1 MRIKKQYQKGFT
13 TVDNLVLNDTK
24 LSWKAKG
31 LFVYLWSQSDEW
43 DFYES
48 EVVKHS
54 TDKIA
59 SLKSGL
65 KELEQQGYLKRQRK
79 RDDKGHLKEN
89 EWILSDNPML
99 ENPMLDN
106 PMLDNPM
113 LENHTLTNT
122 NNNNINNNK
131 DESNS
136 TKENKDKKSSNK
148 KNKYNLNYTEFI
160 EWFNEET
167 GRKFESD
174 KSGTIKGFKKN
185 IEARFKEGYTKQDL
199 YLVTK
204 DKAKE
209 WKDDK
214 KQKQYLRPS
223 TLFGSEHFDEYL
235 TLAKE
240 RYSPEPQKKK
250 EENSAKEEK
259 RKDPIEEKIY
269 QYQLFLQ
276 EHPDNPD
283 NEDVRKEL
291 EQLERDRAKSG
302 GNVTEQTRTD

>member
-13 TVDNLVLNDTK
+13 TVDNVVLNDTN

-43 DFYES
+43 NFYET
-48 EVVKHS
+48 EVSKHS
-54 TDKIA
+54 TDGIV
-59 SLKSGL
+59 SLKNGL
-65 KELEQQGYLKRQRK
+65 KELEDQGYLKRQRV
-79 RDDKGHLKEN
+79 RDEQGKFKEN
-89 EWILSDNPML
+89 EWILSESPMLEKPML
-99 ENPMLDN
+99 ENLMLDN
-106 PMLDNPM
+106 R
-113 LENHTLTNT
+113 TLTNT

-131 DESNS
+131 DESNTS
-136 TKENKDKKSSNK
+136 EKNKDKKS
-148 KNKYNLNYTEFI
+148 KYNLNYTEFI

-167 GRKFESD
+167 GREFQSNV
-174 KSGTIKGFKKN
+174 SGTIKTFKKN
-185 IEARFKEGYTKQDL
+185 IEARFKEGYTKKDL

-250 EENSAKEEK
+250 EKSSAKEEK

-269 QYQLFLQ
+269 QYKLFLQ
-276 EHPDNPD
+276 EHPD

-291 EQLERDRAKSG
+291 EQLERNRTENS
-302 GNVTEQTRTD
+302 GNVA

>member
-13 TVDNLVLNDTK
+13 TVDNVVLNDTS

-31 LFVYLWSQSDEW
+31 LFVYLWSQADEW

-54 TDKIA
+54 TDKLG

-65 KELEQQGYLKRQRK
+65 KELEHQGYLKRQIL
-79 RDDKGHLKEN
+79 RDDKGKFKGN
-89 EWILSDNPML
+89 EWVLSDNPMFK
-99 ENPMLDN
+99 NPISDN
-106 PMLDNPM
+106 PMS
-113 LENHTLTNT
+113 EKHTLTNT

-131 DESNS
+131 NESNTS
-136 TKENKDKKSSNK
+136 EKNKDKKS
-148 KNKYNLNYTEFI
+148 KYNLNYTEFI

-167 GRKFESD
+167 GREFQSNV
-174 KSGTIKGFKKN
+174 SGTIKTFKKN
-185 IEARFKEGYTKQDL
+185 IEARFKEGYTKKDL

-250 EENSAKEEK
+250 EKSSAKREK

-269 QYQLFLQ
+269 QYKLFLQ
-276 EHPDNPD
+276 EHPE
-283 NEDVRKEL
+283 NEDVREEL
-291 EQLERDRAKSG
+291 RRLERNRTENSG
-302 GNVTEQTRTD
+302 DVA

>member
-13 TVDNLVLNDTK
+13 TVDNLVLNDTN

-106 PMLDNPM
+106 PML
-113 LENHTLTNT
+113 ENHTLTNT

-131 DESNS
+131 DELNS
-136 TKENKDKKSSNK
+136 AKENKDKKSSNK

-167 GRKFESD
+167 GRQF
-174 KSGTIKGFKKN
+174 KSGNKNTIEIFRKN
-185 IEARFKEGYTKQDL
+185 IEGRFKKGYTKQDI

-209 WKDDK
+209 WKNNEK
-214 KQKQYLRPS
+214 MKQNLQPS
-223 TLFGSEHFDEYL
+223 TLFGDKHFEEYL

-240 RYSPEPQKKK
+240 RYSPEPQ
-250 EENSAKEEK
+250 EK
-259 RKDPIEEKIY
+259 RKRKVPLKEKERDPIDEQIHRGK
-269 QYQLFLQ
+269 LFL
-276 EHPDNPD
+276 EKFPD
-283 NEDVRKEL
+283 NEKVRKEI
-291 EQLERDRAKSG
+291 ERLERNRNENRGDTA
-302 GNVTEQTRTD
+302 Q

>member
-13 TVDNLVLNDTK
+13 TVDNVVLNDTS

-106 PMLDNPM
+106 PML
-113 LENHTLTNT
+113 ENHTLTNT

-136 TKENKDKKSSNK
+136 AKENKDKKSSNK

-167 GRKFESD
+167 DRQF
-174 KSGTIKGFKKN
+174 KSGNKNTIEIFRKN
-185 IEARFKEGYTKQDL
+185 IEGRFKKGYTKQDI

-209 WKDDK
+209 WKNNEK
-214 KQKQYLRPS
+214 MKQNLQPS
-223 TLFGSEHFDEYL
+223 TLFGDKHFEEYL

-250 EENSAKEEK
+250 EESSAKEEK
-259 RKDPIEEKIY
+259 RKVDPIDEQIHRGK
-269 QYQLFLQ
+269 LFL
-276 EHPDNPD
+276 EKFPD
-283 NEDVRKEL
+283 NEKVRKEI
-291 EQLERDRAKSG
+291 ERLERNRNENRGDTA
-302 GNVTEQTRTD
+302 

>member
-13 TVDNLVLNDTK
+13 TVDNVVLNDTN

-106 PMLDNPM
+106 PT

-148 KNKYNLNYTEFI
+148 KDKYNLNYTEFI

-209 WKDDK
+209 WKNDK

-250 EENSAKEEK
+250 EKSSAKREK

-269 QYQLFLQ
+269 QYKLFLQ
-276 EHPDNPD
+276 EHPE
-283 NEDVRKEL
+283 NEKIRKEL
-291 EQLERDRAKSG
+291 ERLERNRTENSG
-302 GNVTEQTRTD
+302 DVA

>member
-54 TDKIA
+54 TDKLG

-65 KELEQQGYLKRQRK
+65 KELEHQGYLKRQIL
-79 RDDKGHLKEN
+79 RDDKGKFKGN
-89 EWILSDNPML
+89 EWVLSDNPMFK
-99 ENPMLDN
+99 NPISDN
-106 PMLDNPM
+106 PMSEKPM
-113 LENHTLTNT
+113 SENHTLTNT

-250 EENSAKEEK
+250 EESSAKEEK

-276 EHPDNPD
+276 EHPDN
-283 NEDVRKEL
+283 EDVRKEL

-302 GNVTEQTRTD
+302 GNTTE

>member
-43 DFYES
+43 DFYET

-54 TDKIA
+54 TDKLG

-65 KELEQQGYLKRQRK
+65 KELEHQGYLKRQIL
-79 RDDKGHLKEN
+79 RDDKGKFKGN
-89 EWILSDNPML
+89 EWVLSDNPMFK
-99 ENPMLDN
+99 NPISDN
-106 PMLDNPM
+106 PMSDNPM
-113 LENHTLTNT
+113 SENHTLTNT

-131 DESNS
+131 DESNTS
-136 TKENKDKKSSNK
+136 EKNKDKKS
-148 KNKYNLNYTEFI
+148 KYNLNYTEFI

-167 GRKFESD
+167 GREFQSNV
-174 KSGTIKGFKKN
+174 SGTIKTFKKN

-250 EENSAKEEK
+250 EESSAKEEK
-259 RKDPIEEKIY
+259 RKDPIDELIY
-269 QYQLFLQ
+269 RYKLFLS
-276 EHPDNPD
+276 EHPDD
-283 NEDVRKEL
+283 EDVRKEL
-291 EQLERDRAKSG
+291 ERLERDRAKSG
-302 GNVTEQTRTD
+302 GNITEQTRTD

>member
-13 TVDNLVLNDTK
+13 TVDNVVLNDTN

-43 DFYES
+43 NFYET
-48 EVVKHS
+48 EVSKHS
-54 TDKIA
+54 TDGIV
-59 SLKSGL
+59 SLKNGL
-65 KELEQQGYLKRQRK
+65 KELEDQGYLKRQRV
-79 RDDKGHLKEN
+79 RDEQGKFKEN
-89 EWILSDNPML
+89 EWILSESPMLEKPML
-99 ENPMLDN
+99 ENLMLD
-106 PMLDNPM
+106 
-113 LENHTLTNT
+113 NHTLTNT

-131 DESNS
+131 DEPNS
-136 TKENKDKKSSNK
+136 AKENKDKKSSNK
-148 KNKYNLNYTEFI
+148 KDKYNLNYTEFI

-209 WKDDK
+209 WKNDK

-250 EENSAKEEK
+250 EESSAKEEK
-259 RKDPIEEKIY
+259 RKVDPIDEQIHRGK
-269 QYQLFLQ
+269 LFL
-276 EHPDNPD
+276 EKFPD
-283 NEDVRKEL
+283 NEKVRKEIEL
-291 EQLERDRAKSG
+291 LERNRNENRGDTA
-302 GNVTEQTRTD
+302 Q

>member
-13 TVDNLVLNDTK
+13 TVDNVVLNDTN

-106 PMLDNPM
+106 PML
-113 LENHTLTNT
+113 ENHTLTNT
-122 NNNNINNNK
+122 NNNNTNNNK

-136 TKENKDKKSSNK
+136 AKENKDKNNSNK
-148 KNKYNLNYTEFI
+148 NNKYNLNYTEFI
-160 EWFNEET
+160 DWFNEET
-167 GRKFESD
+167 GRQFESGN
-174 KSGTIKGFKKN
+174 KNTIEIFRKN
-185 IEARFKEGYTKQDL
+185 IEGRFKKGYTKQDI

-209 WKDDK
+209 WKNNEKMK
-214 KQKQYLRPS
+214 KNLQPS
-223 TLFGSEHFDEYL
+223 TLFGDKHFEEYL

-250 EENSAKEEK
+250 EKSSAKREK

-269 QYQLFLQ
+269 QYKLFLQ
-276 EHPDNPD
+276 EHPD

-291 EQLERDRAKSG
+291 EQLERNRTENS
-302 GNVTEQTRTD
+302 GNVA

>member
-43 DFYES
+43 DFYET

-54 TDKIA
+54 TDKLG

-65 KELEQQGYLKRQRK
+65 KELEHQGYLKRQIL
-79 RDDKGHLKEN
+79 RDDKGKFKGN
-89 EWILSDNPML
+89 EWVLSDNPMFK
-99 ENPMLDN
+99 NPISDN
-106 PMLDNPM
+106 PMSEKPM
-113 LENHTLTNT
+113 SENHTLTNT

-136 TKENKDKKSSNK
+136 AKENKDKKSSNK

-167 GRKFESD
+167 DRQFESGN
-174 KSGTIKGFKKN
+174 KNTIEIFRKN
-185 IEARFKEGYTKQDL
+185 IEGRFKKGYTKQDI

-209 WKDDK
+209 WKNNEKMK
-214 KQKQYLRPS
+214 KNLQPS
-223 TLFGSEHFDEYL
+223 TLFGDKHFEEYL

-250 EENSAKEEK
+250 EKSSAKREK

-276 EHPDNPD
+276 EHPDN
-283 NEDVRKEL
+283 EDVRKEL
-291 EQLERDRAKSG
+291 EQLERNRTENS
-302 GNVTEQTRTD
+302 GNVA

>member
-13 TVDNLVLNDTK
+13 TVDNVVLNDTS

-43 DFYES
+43 DFYET

-54 TDKIA
+54 TDKLG

-65 KELEQQGYLKRQRK
+65 KELEHQGYLKRQIL
-79 RDDKGHLKEN
+79 RDDKGKFKGN
-89 EWILSDNPML
+89 EWVLSDNPMFK
-99 ENPMLDN
+99 NPISDN
-106 PMLDNPM
+106 PMSEKSM
-113 LENHTLTNT
+113 SENHTLTNT

-148 KNKYNLNYTEFI
+148 KDKYNLNYTEFI

-204 DKAKE
+204 DKAEE
-209 WKDDK
+209 WKNDK

-250 EENSAKEEK
+250 EKSSAKREK

-269 QYQLFLQ
+269 QYKLFLQ
-276 EHPDNPD
+276 EHPE

-291 EQLERDRAKSG
+291 EQLERNRTENSG
-302 GNVTEQTRTD
+302 DVA

>member
-13 TVDNLVLNDTK
+13 TVDNVVLNDTN

-106 PMLDNPM
+106 PML
-113 LENHTLTNT
+113 ENHTLTNT
-122 NNNNINNNK
+122 NNNK

-250 EENSAKEEK
+250 EKSSAKREK

-276 EHPDNPD
+276 EHPDN
-283 NEDVRKEL
+283 EDVRKEL
-291 EQLERDRAKSG
+291 EQLERNRTENS
-302 GNVTEQTRTD
+302 GNVAEQTRTD

>member
-13 TVDNLVLNDTK
+13 TVDNLVLNDTN

-65 KELEQQGYLKRQRK
+65 KELEKQGYLKRQRK

-106 PMLDNPM
+106 LT

-136 TKENKDKKSSNK
+136 AKENKDKKSSNK

-167 GRKFESD
+167 DRQFESGN
-174 KSGTIKGFKKN
+174 KNTIEIFRKN
-185 IEARFKEGYTKQDL
+185 IEGRFKKGYTKQDI

-209 WKDDK
+209 WKNNEKMK
-214 KQKQYLRPS
+214 KNLQPS
-223 TLFGSEHFDEYL
+223 TLFGDKHFEEYL

-250 EENSAKEEK
+250 EKSSAKREK
-259 RKDPIEEKIY
+259 RKVDPIDEQIHRGK
-269 QYQLFLQ
+269 LFL
-276 EHPDNPD
+276 EKFPD
-283 NEDVRKEL
+283 NEKVRKEI
-291 EQLERDRAKSG
+291 ERLERNRNENRGDTA
-302 GNVTEQTRTD
+302 Q

>member
-13 TVDNLVLNDTK
+13 TVDNVVLNDTN

-43 DFYES
+43 NFYET
-48 EVVKHS
+48 EVSKHS
-54 TDKIA
+54 TDGIV
-59 SLKSGL
+59 SLKNGL
-65 KELEQQGYLKRQRK
+65 KELEDQGYLKRQRV
-79 RDDKGHLKEN
+79 RDEQGKFKEN
-89 EWILSDNPML
+89 EWILSESPMLEKPML
-99 ENPMLDN
+99 ENLMLD
-106 PMLDNPM
+106 
-113 LENHTLTNT
+113 NHTLTNT

-131 DESNS
+131 DEPNS
-136 TKENKDKKSSNK
+136 AKENKDKKSSNK
-148 KNKYNLNYTEFI
+148 KDKYNLNYTEFI

-250 EENSAKEEK
+250 EESSAKEEK
-259 RKDPIEEKIY
+259 RKVDPIDEQIHRGK
-269 QYQLFLQ
+269 LFL
-276 EHPDNPD
+276 EKFPD
-283 NEDVRKEL
+283 NEKVRKEI
-291 EQLERDRAKSG
+291 ERLERNRNENRGDTA
-302 GNVTEQTRTD
+302 Q

>member
-13 TVDNLVLNDTK
+13 TVDNVVLNDTN

-43 DFYES
+43 NFYET
-48 EVVKHS
+48 EVSKHS
-54 TDKIA
+54 TDGIV
-59 SLKSGL
+59 SLKNGL
-65 KELEQQGYLKRQRK
+65 KELEDQGYLKRQRV
-79 RDDKGHLKEN
+79 RDEQGKFKEN
-89 EWILSDNPML
+89 EWILSESPMLEKPML
-99 ENPMLDN
+99 ENLMLDN
-106 PMLDNPM
+106 R
-113 LENHTLTNT
+113 TLTNT

-148 KNKYNLNYTEFI
+148 KNKYNLNYKEFI

-250 EENSAKEEK
+250 EESSAKEEK
-259 RKDPIEEKIY
+259 RKVDPIDEQIHRGK
-269 QYQLFLQ
+269 LFL
-276 EHPDNPD
+276 EKFPD
-283 NEDVRKEL
+283 NEIIRKALERL
-291 EQLERDRAKSG
+291 EQQKQEMIEK
-302 GNVTEQTRTD
+302 GNDF

>member
-13 TVDNLVLNDTK
+13 TVDNVVLNDTN

-106 PMLDNPM
+106 LT
-113 LENHTLTNT
+113 LGNHTLTNT

-136 TKENKDKKSSNK
+136 TKENKDKNNSNK

-209 WKDDK
+209 WKNDK

-250 EENSAKEEK
+250 EESSAKEEK
-259 RKDPIEEKIY
+259 RKDPIDELIY
-269 QYQLFLQ
+269 RYKLFLS
-276 EHPDNPD
+276 EHPDN
-283 NEDVRKEL
+283 EKVRKEL
-291 EQLERDRAKSG
+291 ERLERDRTK
-302 GNVTEQTRTD
+302 NRRDVTQ

>member
-13 TVDNLVLNDTK
+13 TVDNVVLDDTN

-106 PMLDNPM
+106 PT

-148 KNKYNLNYTEFI
+148 KDKYNLNYTEFI

-209 WKDDK
+209 WKNDK

-250 EENSAKEEK
+250 EKSSAKREK

-269 QYQLFLQ
+269 QYKLFLQ
-276 EHPDNPD
+276 EHPE
-283 NEDVRKEL
+283 NEKIRKEL
-291 EQLERDRAKSG
+291 ERLERNRTENSG
-302 GNVTEQTRTD
+302 DVA

>member
-13 TVDNLVLNDTK
+13 TVDNLVLNDTN

-106 PMLDNPM
+106 PML
-113 LENHTLTNT
+113 ENHTLTNT

-136 TKENKDKKSSNK
+136 AKENKDKKSSNK

-167 GRKFESD
+167 DRQFESGN
-174 KSGTIKGFKKN
+174 KNTIEIFRKN
-185 IEARFKEGYTKQDL
+185 IEGRFKKGYTKQDI

-209 WKDDK
+209 WKNNEKMK
-214 KQKQYLRPS
+214 KNLQPS
-223 TLFGSEHFDEYL
+223 TLFGDKHFEEYL

-250 EENSAKEEK
+250 EESSAKEEK
-259 RKDPIEEKIY
+259 RKVDPIEEKIY
-269 QYQLFLQ
+269 QYKLFLQ
-276 EHPDNPD
+276 EHPD

-291 EQLERDRAKSG
+291 EQLERNRTENS
-302 GNVTEQTRTD
+302 GNVA

>member
-43 DFYES
+43 DFYET

-54 TDKIA
+54 TDKLG

-65 KELEQQGYLKRQRK
+65 KELEHQGYLKRQIL
-79 RDDKGHLKEN
+79 RDDKGKFKGN
-89 EWILSDNPML
+89 EWVLSDNPMFK
-99 ENPMLDN
+99 NPISDN
-106 PMLDNPM
+106 PMSEKPM
-113 LENHTLTNT
+113 SENHTLTNT

-131 DESNS
+131 NESNS
-136 TKENKDKKSSNK
+136 AKENKDKKSSNK

-167 GRKFESD
+167 GREFQSNV
-174 KSGTIKGFKKN
+174 SGTIKTFKKN

-250 EENSAKEEK
+250 EESSAKEEK
-259 RKDPIEEKIY
+259 RKDPIDELIY
-269 QYQLFLQ
+269 RYKLFLS
-276 EHPDNPD
+276 EHPDD
-283 NEDVRKEL
+283 EDVRKEL
-291 EQLERDRAKSG
+291 ERLERDRAKSG
-302 GNVTEQTRTD
+302 GNITEQTRTD

>member
-13 TVDNLVLNDTK
+13 TVDNVVLNDTN

-43 DFYES
+43 NFYET
-48 EVVKHS
+48 EVSKHS
-54 TDKIA
+54 TDGIV
-59 SLKSGL
+59 SLKNGL
-65 KELEQQGYLKRQRK
+65 KELEDQGYLKRQRV
-79 RDDKGHLKEN
+79 RDEQGKFKEN
-89 EWILSDNPML
+89 EWILSESPMLEKPML
-99 ENPMLDN
+99 ENLMLDN
-106 PMLDNPM
+106 R
-113 LENHTLTNT
+113 TLTNT

-136 TKENKDKKSSNK
+136 TEKENKDKKSSNK
-148 KNKYNLNYTEFI
+148 KDRYNLNYTEFI

-209 WKDDK
+209 WKNDK

-250 EENSAKEEK
+250 EKSSAKREK

-276 EHPDNPD
+276 EHPDN
-283 NEDVRKEL
+283 EDVRKEL
-291 EQLERDRAKSG
+291 EQLERNRTENSG
-302 GNVTEQTRTD
+302 DVA

>member
-13 TVDNLVLNDTK
+13 TVDNVVLNDTS

-31 LFVYLWSQSDEW
+31 LFVYLWSQADEW

-54 TDKIA
+54 TDKLG

-65 KELEQQGYLKRQRK
+65 KELEHQGYLKRQIL
-79 RDDKGHLKEN
+79 RDDKGKFKGN
-89 EWILSDNPML
+89 EWVLSDNPMFK
-99 ENPMLDN
+99 NPISDNPISDN
-106 PMLDNPM
+106 PMS
-113 LENHTLTNT
+113 ENHTLTNT

-167 GRKFESD
+167 GREFQSNV
-174 KSGTIKGFKKN
+174 SGTIKTFKKN

-209 WKDDK
+209 WKNDK

-250 EENSAKEEK
+250 EESSAKEEK
-259 RKDPIEEKIY
+259 RKVDPIDELIY
-269 QYQLFLQ
+269 QNKLFLS
-276 EHPDNPD
+276 EHPDN
-283 NEDVRKEL
+283 EKVRKEL
-291 EQLERDRAKSG
+291 ERLERDRNKNR
-302 GNVTEQTRTD
+302 GNTAQ

>member
-13 TVDNLVLNDTK
+13 TVDNVVLNDTS

-99 ENPMLDN
+99 EN

-250 EENSAKEEK
+250 EKNSAKREK
-259 RKDPIEEKIY
+259 RKDPIEEQIHRGK
-269 QYQLFLQ
+269 LFL
-276 EHPDNPD
+276 EKFPD
-283 NEDVRKEL
+283 NEKVRKEI
-291 EQLERDRAKSG
+291 ERLERDRNENRRNTA
-302 GNVTEQTRTD
+302 Q

>member
-13 TVDNLVLNDTK
+13 TVDNLVLNDTN

-106 PMLDNPM
+106 LT

-131 DESNS
+131 NESNS
-136 TKENKDKKSSNK
+136 AKENKDKKSSNK
-148 KNKYNLNYTEFI
+148 KDKYNLNYTEFI

-250 EENSAKEEK
+250 EESSAKEEK

-269 QYQLFLQ
+269 QYKLFLS
-276 EHPDNPD
+276 EHPDN
-283 NEDVRKEL
+283 EKIRKEL
-291 EQLERDRAKSG
+291 ERLERNRTENSG
-302 GNVTEQTRTD
+302 DVA

>member
-1 MRIKKQYQKGFT
+1 MRIKKQYQRGFT
-13 TVDNLVLNDTK
+13 TVDNVVLNDTN

-43 DFYES
+43 NFYET
-48 EVVKHS
+48 EVAKHS
-54 TDKIA
+54 TDGIV
-59 SLKSGL
+59 SLKNGL
-65 KELEQQGYLKRQRK
+65 KELEDQGYLKRQRV
-79 RDDKGHLKEN
+79 RDEQGKFKEN
-89 EWILSDNPML
+89 EWILSESPMLEKPML
-99 ENPMLDN
+99 ENLMLDN
-106 PMLDNPM
+106 R
-113 LENHTLTNT
+113 TLTNT

-136 TKENKDKKSSNK
+136 AEENKNKKSSNK
-148 KNKYNLNYTEFI
+148 KSKYNLNYTEFI

-167 GRKFESD
+167 GREFQSNV
-174 KSGTIKGFKKN
+174 SGTIKTFKKN

-250 EENSAKEEK
+250 EESSAKEEK
-259 RKDPIEEKIY
+259 RKVDPIDEQIHRGK
-269 QYQLFLQ
+269 LFL
-276 EHPDNPD
+276 EKFPD
-283 NEDVRKEL
+283 NEKVRKEI
-291 EQLERDRAKSG
+291 ERLERNRNENRGDTA
-302 GNVTEQTRTD
+302 Q

>member
-13 TVDNLVLNDTK
+13 TVDNVVLNDTN

-43 DFYES
+43 NFYET
-48 EVVKHS
+48 EVSKHS
-54 TDKIA
+54 TDGIV
-59 SLKSGL
+59 SLKNGL
-65 KELEQQGYLKRQRK
+65 KELEDQGYLKRQRV
-79 RDDKGHLKEN
+79 RDEQGKFKEN
-89 EWILSDNPML
+89 EWILSESPMLEKPML
-99 ENPMLDN
+99 ENLMLDN
-106 PMLDNPM
+106 R
-113 LENHTLTNT
+113 TLTNT

-131 DESNS
+131 DESNTS
-136 TKENKDKKSSNK
+136 EKNKDKKS
-148 KNKYNLNYTEFI
+148 KYNLNYTEFI

-167 GRKFESD
+167 GREFQSNV
-174 KSGTIKGFKKN
+174 SGTIKTFKKN
-185 IEARFKEGYTKQDL
+185 IEARFKEGYTKKDL

-250 EENSAKEEK
+250 EKSSAKREK

-276 EHPDNPD
+276 EHPDN
-283 NEDVRKEL
+283 EDVRKEL
-291 EQLERDRAKSG
+291 ERLERNRTENSG
-302 GNVTEQTRTD
+302 DVA

>member
-13 TVDNLVLNDTK
+13 TVDNVVLNDTN

-106 PMLDNPM
+106 LT

-136 TKENKDKKSSNK
+136 KENKDKNNSNK

-250 EENSAKEEK
+250 EKSSAKREK

-269 QYQLFLQ
+269 QYKLFLQ
-276 EHPDNPD
+276 EHPDN
-283 NEDVRKEL
+283 EKIRKEL
-291 EQLERDRAKSG
+291 ERLERNRTENSG
-302 GNVTEQTRTD
+302 DIAQ